1 MQIFRLLKMED
12 EYSNFKL
19 FVFRN
24 QKTKFTIA
32 FMWAIS
38 VNGLSQ
44 ARTKLR
50 NKDNKKAGAS
60 QPPKDYRT
68 ELYSASCRLGKLD
81 F

>member
-1 MQIFRLLKMED
+1 MTDIQKAKAPIVISHLHM
-12 EYSNFKL
+12 YKL
-19 FVFRN
+19 A
-24 QKTKFTIA
+24 IA

-38 VNGLSQ
+38 VNGSSQ

-50 NKDNKKAGAS
+50 DKDNKKAGAS

>member
-1 MQIFRLLKMED
+1 MTDIQKAKASIVISHLHM
-12 EYSNFKL
+12 YKL
-19 FVFRN
+19 A
-24 QKTKFTIA
+24 IA

-38 VNGLSQ
+38 VNGSSR
-44 ARTKLR
+44 ART
-50 NKDNKKAGAS
+50 KDNKKAGAS